1 MTDTIKIGEMEMVM
15 AANAATPFWFN
26 QIFHDD
32 FFVLSQ
38 KVTDGNEGAAVDLFS
53 KTGFIMAKQ
62 AEGAQMNKLNLDSYI
77 KWLEQFEPMDLAMAA
92 ADIALLYSG
101 QTITTAKPKN

>member
-1 MTDTIKIGEMEMVM
+1 MIGNIKIGENEVAM
-15 AANAATPFWFN
+15 AANAATPFYFN

-62 AEGAQMNKLNLDSYI
+62 AEGAQMNKLNMESYI
-77 KWLEQFEPMDLAMAA
+77 KWLEQFEPMDLAIAS
-92 ADIALLYSG
+92 ADIAMLYSG
-101 QTITTAKPKN
+101 QTQTTAKPKN